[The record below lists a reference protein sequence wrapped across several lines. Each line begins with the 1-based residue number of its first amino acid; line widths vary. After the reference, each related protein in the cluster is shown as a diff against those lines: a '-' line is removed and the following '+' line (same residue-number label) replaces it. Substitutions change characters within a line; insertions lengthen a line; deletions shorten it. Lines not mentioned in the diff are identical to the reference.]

1 MTLSIQTRCPQCY
14 SLFDVL
20 EEQLDQADVKG
31 RCGQCQQVFLVNDH
45 LVVSADDQPAMLE
58 NDFENNKGIFNQNGI
73 ENIAGRGSYNFAS
86 VIYRVASDTGLN
98 TDAVK
103 ATTKTNK
110 NKSDK
115 KGVKSPNIKDTQR
128 SGEHDLEAAALD
140 SFNAWQNP
148 INKTT
153 HNDDLHANS
162 KQQLIDK
169 VNKTSSNSVA
179 AAAAIDAK
187 APTTSASIKAKP
199 AQHSAVINKDKSP
212 ARSAVVSHPTNDKRI
227 DQQSST
233 DNRAQQK
240 SDEKISTNK
249 LVKKEQS
256 LSDRSPSVT
265 HLTHLLTNKNTILD
279 YKPSLNQQYS
289 NPMLDRVQPT
299 VAPASRSASTPVATL
314 LWIAGCAVLI
324 LLLIAQYIIFNLN
337 TLIKNP
343 VHAKRLQAICSVV
356 VCGLPNADLSALNT
370 TQLSIRRSRVNTY
383 ADFSDLQAELVNSSA
398 QAQLLPNL
406 KVSVYSEAG
415 LLGAF
420 IATPGDYLL
429 SNQSQLGGEQ
439 SLGIMFTIP
448 LSAQKINSFTIEP
461 IY

>member
-20 EEQLDQADVKG
+20 EEQLDQVDVKG

-45 LVVSADDQPAMLE
+45 LVVSGDNQPAMLE
-58 NDFENNKGIFNQNGI
+58 NDFENNKGIFNQDGI

-86 VIYRVASDTGLN
+86 VIYRVASDNSVN

-103 ATTKTNK
+103 ATTKTK
-110 NKSDK
+110 QNKSDK
-115 KGVKSPNIKDTQR
+115 KGVKSPSIKDTQR

-148 INKTT
+148 INKPT
-153 HNDDLHANS
+153 HNDDLHVNS

-187 APTTSASIKAKP
+187 APATSASIKAEP
-199 AQHSAVINKDKSP
+199 AQQSAVINKDKSP
-212 ARSAVVSHPTNDKRI
+212 ARSAAVSHPTNDERI
-227 DQQSST
+227 NQQSST
-233 DNRAQQK
+233 DNRDQQK
-240 SDEKISTNK
+240 NDEKINANK
-249 LVKKEQS
+249 LVKNEQS
-256 LSDRSPSVT
+256 LSDISPPVAN
-265 HLTHLLTNKNTILD
+265 LTHLLTNKNTVLD
-279 YKPSLNQQYS
+279 YKPSLNQPYS
-289 NPMLDRVQPT
+289 NPMLDRVQPM
-299 VAPASRSASTPVATL
+299 VASSSTPVATL
-314 LWIAGCAVLI
+314 LWLAGCAVLI
-324 LLLIAQYIIFNLN
+324 LLLMAQYIIFNLN

-343 VHAKRLQAICSVV
+343 VHAKRLQAVCSIV
-356 VCGLPNADLSALNT
+356 VCELPNADLSAFNT
-370 TQLSIRRSRVNTY
+370 TQLSIRRSKVNTY

-420 IATPGDYLL
+420 IAMPEDYLL

-439 SLGIMFTIP
+439 SLGVMFTIP
-448 LSAQKINSFTIEP
+448 LSAQKINRFTIEP
-461 IY
+461 VY

>member
-20 EEQLDQADVKG
+20 EEQLDQVDVKG
-31 RCGQCQQVFLVNDH
+31 RCGQCQQVFLVNEH
-45 LVVSADDQPAMLE
+45 LVVSADNQPAILE
-58 NDFENNKGIFNQNGI
+58 NDFENNKGIFNQDGI
-73 ENIAGRGSYNFAS
+73 ENIAARGSYNFAS
-86 VIYRVASDTGLN
+86 VIYRVASDTDVN
-98 TDAVK
+98 TDAVR
-103 ATTKTNK
+103 ATTKKNK
-110 NKSDK
+110 NNSDK
-115 KGVKSPNIKDTQR
+115 KGVKSPNSKDTQR

-148 INKTT
+148 IGKAT

-169 VNKTSSNSVA
+169 VNKTSSNSVVT
-179 AAAAIDAK
+179 AAAIDAK
-187 APTTSASIKAKP
+187 APATSASIKVEP
-199 AQHSAVINKDKSP
+199 AQHSTLINKDKSS
-212 ARSAVVSHPTNDKRI
+212 ARSTTVNHPTNDKLI

-233 DNRAQQK
+233 DNRTQQK
-240 SDEKISTNK
+240 NDEKINTNK
-249 LVKKEQS
+249 LVKNEQS
-256 LSDRSPSVT
+256 LSDISPPVAN
-265 HLTHLLTNKNTILD
+265 LTHLLTNKNTVLD
-279 YKPSLNQQYS
+279 YKPSLDQLYN
-289 NPMLDRVQPT
+289 NPVLDRVQPT
-299 VAPASRSASTPVATL
+299 VTSTSTPVATL

-324 LLLIAQYIIFNLN
+324 LLLMAQYIIFNLN

-343 VHAKRLQAICSVV
+343 VNAKRLQAVCSVV
-356 VCGLPNADLSALNT
+356 ICGLPNADLSAFNT
-370 TQLSIRRSRVNTY
+370 TQLSFRRSRVNTY

-415 LLGAF
+415 LLGTF
-420 IATPGDYLL
+420 IATPEDYLL

-439 SLGIMFTIP
+439 SLGIMFTVP
-448 LSAQKINSFTIEP
+448 LSAQRINRFTIDA